1 MQPVISRHHHK
12 SKGHVET
19 GMVLIVLGLV
29 FLFMKLNII
38 QFEWHWY
45 MFATLAFVTM
55 GLTELVQF
63 KKPYKIFEGLSHI
76 ALGGWFYVTF
86 SGLWGMTP
94 ATSWPLL
101 LIIAGAAMMFK
112 ALFKTKASTNDQS
125 KGE

>member
-1 MQPVISRHHHK
+1 MQPMIDRHHHK

-19 GMVLIVLGLV
+19 GVALIVLGLV

-45 MFATLAFVTM
+45 MFATLTLVIM
-55 GLTELVQF
+55 GLVEMVQF
-63 KKPYKIFEGLSHI
+63 KKPHKIFEGLSHI

-94 ATSWPLL
+94 ATSWPLV
-101 LIIAGAAMMFK
+101 LIIVGAGMTLK
-112 ALFKTKASTNDQS
+112 ALFKTKPATNDQS